1 MKSILNKTILT
12 NPKKKKNSPTS
23 AKLVLI
29 IFGLGPLVLMG
40 LFLYSN
46 GFFNSPSL

>member
-1 MKSILNKTILT
+1 MV
-12 NPKKKKNSPTS
+12 NPKNEGNSPAT

-29 IFGLGPLVLMG
+29 IFGLGPLILMG

-46 GFFNSPSL
+46 GFFNAPTLWI